1 VKIIQRKARDIKP
14 GETVLDR
21 STRFIIKEVRVSAEN
36 GLIALIDMEGVWHGV
51 YHPEEYLGVGD
62 YPLAEL
68 SVTDFPEALQAAF
81 EWVMRSKPTG
91 RDLQISSPAHWL
103 PATGFCS
110 SICFLKPSDADE
122 YEPSAARETPTAS
135 R

>member
-1 VKIIQRKARDIKP
+1 VKIIQHKAKDIKP

-21 STRFIIKEVRVSAEN
+21 STTFIIKEVCINAEN

-62 YPLAEL
+62 LPLAEL

-81 EWVMRSKPTG
+81 EWVMSSKVTG
-91 RDLQISSPAHWL
+91 KDLQISSPAH
-103 PATGFCS
+103 
-110 SICFLKPSDADE
+110 
-122 YEPSAARETPTAS
+122 
-135 R
+135 